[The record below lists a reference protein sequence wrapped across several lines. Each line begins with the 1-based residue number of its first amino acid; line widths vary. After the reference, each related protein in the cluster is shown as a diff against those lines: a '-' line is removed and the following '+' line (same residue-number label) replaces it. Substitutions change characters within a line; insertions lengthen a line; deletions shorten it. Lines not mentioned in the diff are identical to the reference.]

1 MLCTTDNVCLEHKKT
16 YKKKIHRSKNGKYKC
31 CHKCRAIKLKI
42 KKKKML
48 FCSIFFKHS
57 GGKIANR
64 INSTWHKSQC
74 IYNARMVDSWYYNIL
89 SYNSVYHTPY
99 V

>member
-42 KKKKML
+42 
-48 FCSIFFKHS
+48 
-57 GGKIANR
+57 
-64 INSTWHKSQC
+64 
-74 IYNARMVDSWYYNIL
+74 
-89 SYNSVYHTPY
+89 
-99 V
+99 